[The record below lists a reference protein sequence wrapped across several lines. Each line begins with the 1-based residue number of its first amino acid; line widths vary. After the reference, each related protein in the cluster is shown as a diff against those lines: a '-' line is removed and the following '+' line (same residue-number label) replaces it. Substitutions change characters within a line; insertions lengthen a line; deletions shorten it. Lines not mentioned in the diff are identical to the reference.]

1 MPLASTR
8 PLLGADWLD
17 VTVSSRMSLVGS
29 GNFGLLLLVLV
40 ADFSTKGL
48 QAPTRRAVRL
58 GSGDGEDCHRRE
70 LIDVPRRGPGARR
83 AVLVVERAVA
93 DLGGPAAG
101 GEYLRETAEFR
112 LIRDLL

>member
-83 AVLVVERAVA
+83 AGLVGEHGVP
-93 DLGGPAAG
+93 DLRGPAAG
-101 GEYLRETAEFR
+101 RGVPGGTAEVSR
-112 LIRDLL
+112 L

>member
-70 LIDVPRRGPGARR
+70 LIDVPRRGARARR
-83 AVLVVERAVA
+83 AVH
-93 DLGGPAAG
+93 LGESRLAGPRG
-101 GEYLRETAEFR
+101 PTPPGR
-112 LIRDLL
+112 